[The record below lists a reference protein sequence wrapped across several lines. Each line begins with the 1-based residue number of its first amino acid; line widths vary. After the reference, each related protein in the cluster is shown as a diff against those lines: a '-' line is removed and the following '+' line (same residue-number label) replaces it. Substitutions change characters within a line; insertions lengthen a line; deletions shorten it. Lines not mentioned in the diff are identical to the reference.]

1 MNLFVGIATQILRMT
16 STFFFGCMQAQHVW
30 VAAGLWHQIEGAIFQ
45 AKNSIDLTFTLLED
59 LVDYENE
66 SLALTLWCI

>member
-1 MNLFVGIATQILRMT
+1 
-16 STFFFGCMQAQHVW
+16 MQAQHVW